1 MSDAVY
7 AARAADEQ
15 IEEFDTD
22 DEESGGEANPITD
35 TVGTKPVVENAH
47 QNPAF
52 SNKPLKP
59 IIGRQSA
66 TTFQSNKI
74 QHKPKILEKKITINI
89 KTPLIIETSKDQPGS
104 PKSSDSK
111 VEVAV
116 ETKDHESEKE
126 IQNTDKENTYAAAP
140 DYAKHLSY
148 EGALCVYTEPE
159 TGCQM
164 IWNADKNAWISRS
177 KETSLQTNQTANNST
192 KSADSKD
199 DLSRSSESQDQGK
212 FTAVDHE
219 AVDEETNRPESAV
232 PGGIYGFEGDTHT
245 YTDPNDGSVYMW
257 DREKNAWFPKVDDE
271 FLARYQMNYGFTDPS
286 ADQTDATKLPVK
298 IESKVDKEQKK
309 AEAKRKAQEP
319 STWFEVDEA
328 HNTAVYITGL
338 PLDIT
343 MEELTSIVT
352 KYGLLARDD
361 KGKDKIK
368 LYKDK
373 DGQPKGDALVTYIKV
388 ESVNLALHLLDGS
401 QIRGNTLSV
410 QRAKFQMKGTY
421 DPALKPKRK
430 KKDKERA
437 KKIHEKLFDWR
448 PERMRGEPQKC
459 ERVVIIKNLFNPT
472 DFDKEVTLLL
482 EYQQDLRAECS
493 KCGEVKKVVLYDRH
507 PEGVAQV
514 TFKEPAEAQACIQ
527 LLNGRWFAQK
537 QISAEIWDGK
547 TKYKIVE
554 TEAEIEER
562 IAKWDKFLDDED
574 DKKEA
579 AKKKAAEDAAEREQK
594 TVQL

>member
-1 MSDAVY
+1 MSDTVRF
-7 AARAADEQ
+7 AAEDEQ

-22 DEESGGEANPITD
+22 DDDSETETAP
-35 TVGTKPVVENAH
+35 TKTAAPKSAVIKNIEPRRPLPVR
-47 QNPAF
+47 
-52 SNKPLKP
+52 SPLVNQY
-59 IIGRQSA
+59 R
-66 TTFQSNKI
+66 
-74 QHKPKILEKKITINI
+74 PKKAEQKITINI
-89 KTPLIIETSKDQPGS
+89 KTPLITEPQKVA
-104 PKSSDSK
+104 PKSPDKEVSDDK
-111 VEVAV
+111 GVIE
-116 ETKDHESEKE
+116 KPEKE
-126 IQNTDKENTYAAAP
+126 PKSNESAVPKQSADTTATDYE
-140 DYAKHLSY
+140 KHLSY
-148 EGALCVYTEPE
+148 EGSLCIYTEPG
-159 TGCQM
+159 TGRKL
-164 IWNADKNAWISRS
+164 IWNTEQNAWVA
-177 KETSLQTNQTANNST
+177 KPDENNSQNKQMSDNSNEPV
-192 KSADSKD
+192 KS
-199 DLSRSSESQDQGK
+199 EGEIY
-212 FTAVDHE
+212 E
-219 AVDEETNRPESAV
+219 ASRPEDDVNSETVGDEPVKNTTERTGPEAAM

-257 DREKNAWFPKVDDE
+257 DRDKNAWFPKVDDE
-271 FLARYQMNYGFTDPS
+271 FLARYQMSYGFTDSS
-286 ADQTDATKLPVK
+286 AAEPNIPVPQVT
-298 IESKVDKEQKK
+298 VDPKTEKENRK

-343 MEELTSIVT
+343 MEELTGIVT

-361 KGKDKIK
+361 KAKDKIK
-368 LYKDK
+368 LYKDE

-410 QRAKFQMKGTY
+410 QRAKFQMKGKY
-421 DPALKPKRK
+421 DPGLKPKRK
-430 KKDKERA
+430 KRDKERA

-448 PERMRGEPQKC
+448 PEPMRGEPQKC
-459 ERVVIIKNLFNPT
+459 ERVVVIKNLFSPA
-472 DFDKEVTLLL
+472 DFDQEVTLLL

-493 KCGEVKKVVLYDRH
+493 KCGDVKKVVLYDRH

-537 QISAEIWDGK
+537 KISAEIWDGK

-579 AKKKAAEDAAEREQK
+579 AKKKAAEDREAEQK
-594 TVQL
+594 TAV

>member
-1 MSDAVY
+1 MAYKYRASKMSDAAY
-7 AARAADEQ
+7 AGEASDEQ
-15 IEEFDTD
+15 IEEFDSD
-22 DEESGGEANPITD
+22 DEESNSDLEASDKITEDLPAVIKNAKFNPPLRAS
-35 TVGTKPVVENAH
+35 KPVDL
-47 QNPAF
+47 Q
-52 SNKPLKP
+52 SSKPQYRGKN
-59 IIGRQSA
+59 
-66 TTFQSNKI
+66 T
-74 QHKPKILEKKITINI
+74 EKKITINI
-89 KTPLIIETSKDQPGS
+89 KTPLIIEDRKIEAKS
-104 PKSSDSK
+104 PERKPED
-111 VEVAV
+111 E
-116 ETKDHESEKE
+116 EKE
-126 IQNTDKENTYAAAP
+126 TEKKSENDSEEVAP

-148 EGALCVYTEPE
+148 EGSLCIYTEPG
-159 TGCQM
+159 TGRQL
-164 IWNADKNAWISRS
+164 IWNVERSAWVSRAD
-177 KETSLQTNQTANNST
+177 ENST
-192 KSADSKD
+192 QSSEKLDNSVESVE
-199 DLSRSSESQDQGK
+199 SGGEIRSSQTFEGRKNPEDVSQGSEENAAESKGP
-212 FTAVDHE
+212 E
-219 AVDEETNRPESAV
+219 AAV
-232 PGGIYGFEGDTHT
+232 PGGVYGFEGDTHT
-245 YTDPNDGSVYMW
+245 YSDPNDGSVYMW
-257 DREKNAWFPKVDDE
+257 DREKKAWFPKVDDE
-271 FLARYQMNYGFTDPS
+271 FLARYQMSYGFADPS
-286 ADQTDATKLPVK
+286 AVEKETLAEAAKAETKV
-298 IESKVDKEQKK
+298 EKEQRK

-343 MEELTSIVT
+343 MEELTQIVT

-361 KGKDKIK
+361 KAKDKIK
-368 LYKDK
+368 LYRDK

-430 KKDKERA
+430 RKDKERA

-459 ERVVIIKNLFNPT
+459 ERVVVIKNLFSPE

-493 KCGEVKKVVLYDRH
+493 KCGDVKKVVLYDRH

-514 TFKEPAEAQACIQ
+514 TFKEPSEAQACIQ

-547 TKYKIVE
+547 TKYKIAE

-574 DKKEA
+574 EKKEA
-579 AKKKAAEDAAEREQK
+579 AKKKAAEDNEAGQK
-594 TVQL
+594 TV

>member
-1 MSDAVY
+1 MSET
-7 AARAADEQ
+7 ARFPAEDEQ

-22 DEESGGEANPITD
+22 DEDSETETAATNTAVPKS
-35 TVGTKPVVENAH
+35 TVIQNIEPRRPLPVRT
-47 QNPAF
+47 P
-52 SNKPLKP
+52 KPLANQYRP
-59 IIGRQSA
+59 RRVEQ
-66 TTFQSNKI
+66 
-74 QHKPKILEKKITINI
+74 KITINI
-89 KTPLIIETSKDQPGS
+89 KTPLIVEPQKVA
-104 PKSSDSK
+104 PKSP
-111 VEVAV
+111 
-116 ETKDHESEKE
+116 EKE
-126 IQNTDKENTYAAAP
+126 VSEDNSVIEDPETEPKSNESAVAKQSADTTAS
-140 DYAKHLSY
+140 DYEKHLSY
-148 EGALCVYTEPE
+148 EGSLCIYTEPG
-159 TGCQM
+159 TGRQL
-164 IWNADKNAWISRS
+164 IWNTEQNAWVARADENNSHNESKSDNSNEPVKTGGEIHEASRS
-177 KETSLQTNQTANNST
+177 ENDLDSETVGAESV
-192 KSADSKD
+192 KD
-199 DLSRSSESQDQGK
+199 ATERTGP
-212 FTAVDHE
+212 E
-219 AVDEETNRPESAV
+219 AAV

-245 YTDPNDGSVYMW
+245 YTDPNDGSVYIW

-271 FLARYQMNYGFTDPS
+271 FLARYQMSYGFTDSSTAEPNIPVP
-286 ADQTDATKLPVK
+286 QVK
-298 IESKVDKEQKK
+298 INPKIEKENRKT
-309 AEAKRKAQEP
+309 EAKRKAQEP

-328 HNTAVYITGL
+328 HNTAIYITGL

-343 MEELTSIVT
+343 MEELTGIVT

-361 KGKDKIK
+361 KAKDKIK
-368 LYKDK
+368 LYRDE

-410 QRAKFQMKGTY
+410 QRAKFQMKGKY
-421 DPALKPKRK
+421 DPGLKPKRK

-448 PERMRGEPQKC
+448 PEPMRGEPQKC
-459 ERVVIIKNLFNPT
+459 ERVVVIKNLFSPA
-472 DFDKEVTLLL
+472 DFDHEVTLLL

-493 KCGEVKKVVLYDRH
+493 KCGDVKKVVLYDRH
-507 PEGVAQV
+507 PDGVAQV

-537 QISAEIWDGK
+537 KISAELWDGK

-579 AKKKAAEDAAEREQK
+579 AKKKAAEDSEAEQK
-594 TVQL
+594 TEA